1 MGKSEDCTLAYKKVN
16 EKITDRKNEV
26 PCYFTIYVE
35 KTKMYCSFENPF
47 KSRNSKRMAGVPK

>member
-1 MGKSEDCTLAYKKVN
+1 MGKSEDCILAYKKVN

-35 KTKMYCSFENPF
+35 KTKMYCSFENPL
-47 KSRNSKRMAGVPK
+47 KSRN